1 MDRRFDIPYPVSWT
15 AHSQSSSH
23 LTPCC
28 GWLWSRELVHV
39 DVWYCH
45 SETTY
50 KISTWFLLINHT
62 KSYYLCISIHVKMMF
77 ISIYC
82 IKMQYYKIDYKRMV
96 KYLLQLY
103 EHMIS
108 VVKIAKLGSQ
118 FLFVLTVFGN
128 EIRGWLVSI
137 SCSSSWSAVGRV
149 SELVCRFK
157 ACFAWPGRLCGAL
170 CVLVTGFLSLMLFR
184 VLTSLLN

>member
-1 MDRRFDIPYPVSWT
+1 
-15 AHSQSSSH
+15 
-23 LTPCC
+23 
-28 GWLWSRELVHV
+28 
-39 DVWYCH
+39 
-45 SETTY
+45 
-50 KISTWFLLINHT
+50 
-62 KSYYLCISIHVKMMF
+62 MF

-157 ACFAWPGRLCGAL
+157 ACFA
-170 CVLVTGFLSLMLFR
+170 
-184 VLTSLLN
+184 